1 MIFYV
6 NAAAAR
12 EGNGSKEMP
21 FKHINEAAKVAGPGD
36 EVLVAPGIYREYVD
50 PVNGGTEDA
59 RITYRSEQ
67 PLGAVITG
75 AEPVDTWEPYQGNV
89 WVCRIDNGVFGNY
102 NPYTTFVGG
111 DWYFAPVVRHTGAVY
126 LNDRQ
131 LYETETLEEC
141 IKGEVYLP
149 SWDHD
154 FSVYKWYTEQDG
166 DTTVI
171 YANFQG
177 HNPNEEKV
185 DINVRRNC
193 FMPSKTGVDYITFS
207 GFDVNKAATTW
218 APPAAYQDGMVG
230 PHWSKG
236 WIIEDCEISNSKCCG
251 ISLGKYYDPEND
263 HYFTN
268 KHVKS
273 PTQMERDAVCRG
285 QYHGWLKEKV
295 GSHIVRRCHIHHC
308 EQAGIVGR
316 MGCVFSIIEDNHI
329 HNINNMQQLGG
340 AEISGIKFHAAI
352 DVTFRRNHIH
362 HSTMGIWCDW
372 QAQGTRITQNLLHD
386 NHAPEGST
394 KAEGAM
400 MCQDIFVEVGHGP
413 TLIDN
418 NVMLSKAGLRIA
430 TEGVACVHNLILGA
444 FTAVGGGTDNTVN
457 GLNQP
462 RYTPYHIRHR
472 TEVAGFMSILHGDD
486 RFYNNIFVQNWPVK
500 ETEAKEDMGFKMED
514 NQEVGTRVFDE
525 YPTYEEWISW
535 FEMDK
540 PANMGEL
547 AQYHFSHLPVWVN
560 GNAYFNGA
568 KPCKNEKSN
577 LVDETNKVTVE
588 LVEKDGHYYLKTN
601 VYDLLGDFKDGIIT
615 SDILGYAFEPE
626 QRFENP
632 DGTAIT
638 FNEDYLGEHRGL
650 SAVPGPFVSAE
661 AAGKQLW

>member
-230 PHWSKG
+230 PHWSKD

-500 ETEAKEDMGFKMED
+500 EAEAKEDMGFKMED

-638 FNEDYLGEHRGL
+638 FDEDYLGEHRGL

>member
-193 FMPSKTGVDYITFS
+193 FMPSKTGVDYITLS

-601 VYDLLGDFKDGIIT
+601 MYDLLGDFKDGIIT

>member
-36 EVLVAPGIYREYVD
+36 EVLVAPGVYREYVD